1 LRLGIPPELYADVD
15 PQILQ
20 ATEEALDLLSTMTAG
35 TREVAL
41 PEFSAARPTLV
52 ESYAY
57 HAEYIEEHGELYQPL
72 TLERLLRGADTPAT
86 DYVAARYELSLVR
99 KEIAKVFAEV
109 DLLVTPT
116 KRLLPSGISE
126 DLDTSNPIR
135 NTLPFNLYGT
145 PAISVPCGF
154 SREGWP
160 IGLQIS
166 GPRLGEVAVLAL
178 AHAYEQ
184 ATDWHTRRPPLA

>member
-1 LRLGIPPELYADVD
+1 
-15 PQILQ
+15 
-20 ATEEALDLLSTMTAG
+20 
-35 TREVAL
+35 
-41 PEFSAARPTLV
+41 
-52 ESYAY
+52 
-57 HAEYIEEHGELYQPL
+57 LYQPL

-86 DYVAARYELSLVR
+86 DYAEARYELSLVR
-99 KEIAKVFAEV
+99 KEIANVFAEV

-116 KRLLPSGISE
+116 KRLLPSRING
-126 DLDTSNPIR
+126 DRDTSNPIR

-160 IGLQIS
+160 IGLQIG
-166 GPRLGEVAVLAL
+166 GPQLGEVAVLAL

-184 ATDWHTRRPPLA
+184 ATDWQTRRPPLA